1 MNGLK
6 QTIIKEIGNMIAYKK
21 TLYILVFIIYSH
33 ICFAQTEIEGIKPCV
48 DSLIS
53 NLNNFTKYLSINF
66 KIIDKGVVFYDKN
79 LVDTVK
85 DEKISSLLEYFDM
98 DSIHSYLLIN
108 NKLKCYAISSSIKQA
123 TGLAINFISWIIIIP
138 KYHCIYN
145 FKSLSSNP
153 KLIFFDNKNNL
164 QFIRVIYG
172 ESLFWNEDWDNVE
185 YEIELNE
192 INMDSCNTKI
202 IEHKNSYCN

>member
-1 MNGLK
+1 
-6 QTIIKEIGNMIAYKK
+6 MIMFKK
-21 TLYILVFIIYSH
+21 ILYTVVFILFSY
-33 ICFAQTEIEGIKPCV
+33 ICFAQMEIKGIKPCV
-48 DSLIS
+48 DSLIT
-53 NLNNFTKYLSINF
+53 NLNNSTKYLSVNI

-85 DEKISSLLEYFDM
+85 DEKISTLLEYFDI

-108 NKLKCYAISSSIKQA
+108 NEFKCYAISSCIKQA

-164 QFIRVIYG
+164 QFIRFDYG
-172 ESLFWNEDWDNVE
+172 ESLFWHEDWDNVE

-192 INMDSCNTKI
+192 INIDSCNTKI
-202 IEHKNSYCN
+202 IEDKNSYCN